1 MRGSP
6 HFRLRLPAVDHKDG
20 AEPSDRIEMPVSIA
34 PIDELVPDAGVEDQV
49 LLRAIRACILPP
61 THNRPHPIPSGI
73 DWAEVGKVAARNKM
87 GMLLLR
93 GLSRSAAGIPPDFRS
108 ALEEQQKA
116 TIHLNTRNL
125 MTLRLVV
132 STLKAN
138 GVESVVLKGPCAQM
152 LLHGDFF
159 VKPSL
164 DVDLLVSRRDFGKAG
179 RMVAD
184 SGFAVA
190 EECRSPWWTVFLGE
204 QHFLAAS
211 RTLTTVDLHHRTQQP
226 GCPAPREAGAFLSRP
241 ASIMVG
247 GMKVPT
253 LSRSDTILLAC
264 MSLVKALVHKE
275 PAGGHVCDIAA
286 GLAGHSP
293 EEVAQLAREADRQGL
308 RNTLGLG
315 LRSAR
320 LLLRLDAHVDGAE
333 RPVMKD
339 VADADLLGMIL
350 RPWSSGIRWHRRS
363 RMLWDLCDNES
374 AYLKEISWK
383 IAAELCYTLLQ
394 RPRRDRALP

>member
-1 MRGSP
+1 
-6 HFRLRLPAVDHKDG
+6 LRPPAVDHKDG
-20 AEPSDRIEMPVSIA
+20 AQPSDRIEMPVSIA
-34 PIDELVPDAGVEDQV
+34 PIDELVPDAAVEDQV

-61 THNRPHPIPSGI
+61 RYNRPRQIPSAI
-73 DWAEVGKVAARNKM
+73 DWGDVGRVAAANKM

-93 GLSRSAAGIPPDFRS
+93 GLSRSGGDVPPDFRS
-108 ALEEQQKA
+108 ALEEQQEA
-116 TIHLNTRNL
+116 TIRLNTRNL

-132 STLKAN
+132 SALKAN
-138 GVESVVLKGPCAQM
+138 EVESVVLKGPCAQM

-159 VKPSL
+159 AKPSS
-164 DVDLLVSRRDFGKAG
+164 DVDLLVSRRDFGRAG
-179 RMVAD
+179 RIIAD
-184 SGFAVA
+184 CGFAVA
-190 EECRSPWWTVFLGE
+190 DECRSPWWTVFLGE

-226 GCPAPREAGAFLSRP
+226 GCPAPNEAGAFLSSP
-241 ASIMVG
+241 ASVMVG

-286 GLAGHSP
+286 GLAGHAP
-293 EEVAQLAREADRQGL
+293 EEVAQLAREADRRGL

-320 LLLRLDAHVDGAE
+320 LLLGLDARMDKVE
-333 RPVMKD
+333 RTVMED
-339 VADADLLGMIL
+339 VADADLLDMIL

-363 RMLWDLCDNES
+363 RMLWDLCDNKS
-374 AYLKEISWK
+374 AFLKEICWK
-383 IAAELCYTLLQ
+383 IGAELCYTLLQ